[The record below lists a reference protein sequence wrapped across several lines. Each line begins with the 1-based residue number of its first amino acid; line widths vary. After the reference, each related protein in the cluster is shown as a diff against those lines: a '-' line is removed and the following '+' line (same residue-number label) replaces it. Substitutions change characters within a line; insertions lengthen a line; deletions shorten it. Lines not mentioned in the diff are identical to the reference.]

1 LIYRLKILPS
11 AQRELAAL
19 PAKIQH
25 QVDKRIRTLAA
36 NPRPHGSIKLSG
48 EKDLYRIQSGN
59 YRIIYEIR
67 DDVLTVTVVKI
78 GHRKDVYRF

>member
-1 LIYRLKILPS
+1 MIYRLKILPS

-19 PAKIQH
+19 PTKIQR
-25 QVDKRIRTLAA
+25 QVDKRIRALAT

-48 EKDLYRIQSGN
+48 EKDLYRIQSGD

-67 DDVLTVTVVKI
+67 DDVLLVTVVRVR
-78 GHRKDVYRF
+78 HRKDVYRF